1 VTPLYGLVLA
11 GGRSRRMQADKA
23 ALSYGSRPQLAEAFD
38 LLSPRVDAAWISVRA
53 DQAADA
59 LRARF
64 PQVVDGGIGEGPIAG
79 IVAAQGQEPA
89 AAWLVLACDL
99 PFLDGATL
107 DQLIADRDPARQA
120 TAFRS
125 VHGGLPEPLCAI
137 YEPKSRQ
144 SILSYVAT
152 GGSCPRKFLLSQDTL
167 LLDPLNAQALDN
179 ANTPQDLAAARAAF
193 AASGAG

>member
-1 VTPLYGLVLA
+1 
-11 GGRSRRMQADKA
+11 MQADKA
-23 ALSYGSRPQLAEAFD
+23 ALSYGSRPQLALAFD
-38 LLSPRVDAAWISVRA
+38 LLAPRVDAAWVSVRA

-64 PQVVDGGIGEGPIAG
+64 PQVVDGGIGAGPIAG
-79 IVAAQGQEPA
+79 IVAAQAQEPT

-125 VHGGLPEPLCAI
+125 VHDGLPEPLCAI
-137 YEPKSRQ
+137 YEPASRQ
-144 SILSYVAT
+144 PILDYIAA

-167 LLDPLNAQALDN
+167 LLDPVNAQALDN
-179 ANTPQDLAAARAAF
+179 ANTPQDLAAVRAAF

>member
-1 VTPLYGLVLA
+1 MTPLYGLVLT

-23 ALSYGSRPQLAEAFD
+23 ALAFGSRPQLALAFD

-53 DQAADA
+53 DQVADS

-79 IVAAQGQEPA
+79 IVAAQCREQT

-125 VHGGLPEPLCAI
+125 VHDGLPEPLCAI
-137 YEPKSRQ
+137 YEPSSRQ
-144 SILSYVAT
+144 SILHYIAA
-152 GGSCPRKFLLSQDTL
+152 GGSCPRKFLLTQDTL
-167 LLDPLNAQALDN
+167 LLDPVNAQALDN
-179 ANTPQDLAAARAAF
+179 ANTPQDLAAVRAAF

>member
-1 VTPLYGLVLA
+1 MTSLYGLVLT

-23 ALSYGSRPQLAEAFD
+23 ALAYGSRPQLALAFD

-64 PQVVDGGIGEGPIAG
+64 PQIVDGSIGEGPIAG
-79 IVAAQGQEPA
+79 IVAAQGHEQT
-89 AAWLVLACDL
+89 AAWLILACDL

-107 DQLIADRDPARQA
+107 DRLIADRDPARQA

-125 VHGGLPEPLCAI
+125 VHDGLPEPLCAI
-137 YEPKSRQ
+137 YEPASREP
-144 SILSYVAT
+144 ILRYVAA
-152 GGSCPRKFLLSQDTL
+152 GGSCPRRFLLAQDTL
-167 LLDPLNAQALDN
+167 LLDPVNAQALDN
-179 ANTPQDLAAARAAF
+179 ANTPQDLAAVRAAF

>member
-1 VTPLYGLVLA
+1 MTPLYGLVLA

-23 ALSYGSRPQLAEAFD
+23 ALAYGSRPQLAEAFD

-59 LRARF
+59 LRAMF

-79 IVAAQGQEPA
+79 IVAAQGQEPT

-107 DQLIADRDPARQA
+107 DQLIADRDPARHA

-125 VHGGLPEPLCAI
+125 VHDGLPEPLCAI
-137 YEPKSRQ
+137 YEPVSRQ
-144 SILSYVAT
+144 SILRYVTA
-152 GGSCPRKFLLSQDTL
+152 GGSCPRRFLLSQDTL

-179 ANTPQDLAAARAAF
+179 ANTPQELAAVRAAF
-193 AASGAG
+193 AASGTG

>member
-1 VTPLYGLVLA
+1 MTPLYGLVLT

-23 ALSYGSRPQLAEAFD
+23 ALAYGSRPQLALAFD
-38 LLSPRVDAAWISVRA
+38 LLSPRVDSAWISVRT

-59 LRARF
+59 LRAAF
-64 PQVVDGGIGEGPIAG
+64 PQVVDGSIGEGPIAG
-79 IVAAQGQEPA
+79 IVAAQRQEPT

-125 VHGGLPEPLCAI
+125 VHDGLPEPLCAI
-137 YEPKSRQ
+137 YEPASRQ
-144 SILSYVAT
+144 SILHYVAA
-152 GGSCPRKFLLSQDTL
+152 GGSCPRRFLLAQDTR
-167 LLDPLNAQALDN
+167 LLDPVNAQALDN
-179 ANTPQDLAAARAAF
+179 ANTPQDLAAVRAAF

>member
-1 VTPLYGLVLA
+1 MTPLYGLVLA

-23 ALSYGSRPQLAEAFD
+23 ALSYGSRPQLALAFD
-38 LLSPRVDAAWISVRA
+38 LLSARVEATWISVRA
-53 DQAADA
+53 EQAADA

-64 PQVVDGGIGEGPIAG
+64 PQVLDSGVGEGPIAG
-79 IVAAQGQEPA
+79 IVAAQGQEPT

-125 VHGGLPEPLCAI
+125 VHDGLPEPLCAI
-137 YEPKSRQ
+137 YEPASRQ
-144 SILSYVAT
+144 PIQDYIAA
-152 GGSCPRKFLLSQDTL
+152 GGSCPRKFLLSQDAL
-167 LLDPLNAQALDN
+167 LLDPVNVQALDN
-179 ANTPQDLAAARAAF
+179 ANTPQDLAAVRAAF

>member
-23 ALSYGSRPQLAEAFD
+23 ALSYGSRPQLALAFD
-38 LLSPRVDAAWISVRA
+38 LLAPRVDAAWVSVRA

-64 PQVVDGGIGEGPIAG
+64 PHVVDGGIGAGPIAG
-79 IVAAQGQEPA
+79 IVAAQAQEPT

-120 TAFRS
+120 TAFRN
-125 VHGGLPEPLCAI
+125 VHDGLPEPLCAI
-137 YEPKSRQ
+137 YEPASRQ
-144 SILSYVAT
+144 PILDYIAA

-167 LLDPLNAQALDN
+167 LLDPVNAQALDN
-179 ANTPQDLAAARAAF
+179 ANTPQDLAAVRAAF